1 VDRLTELE
9 TPRLVLRQWRDEDLA
24 PLARWNADSL
34 VMRHMGRGPMSREE
48 TETQLERF
56 RRHWVEHGF
65 GIWAVEEKTSGRL
78 VGRIGLQF
86 HRTWADDPELGWLIA
101 PELWGRGLA
110 TEGGAACARYAF
122 AGLGLPRIVS
132 ICLEENVPSR
142 RVMAKLGF
150 TLLAIRD
157 SEWGPLW
164 VHALLGRANFGPI
177 AHRGI
182 R

>member
-1 VDRLTELE
+1 M
-9 TPRLVLRQWRDEDLA
+9 LRQWRDEDLA

-150 TLLAIRD
+150 TLLAIQD